1 MSRPQV
7 IALVIVTFVVIVGGT
22 FLVIGLLQSDSGTQ
36 DGPGTR
42 GPGPVPAAPSSRISP
57 PTPVEAPG

>member
-36 DGPGTR
+36 DGPGTK
-42 GPGPVPAAPSSRISP
+42 GPGPVPAAPSLLR
-57 PTPVEAPG
+57 